1 MNIDKL
7 VGHLVTHTTWGTG
20 TIISADSKYL
30 TVSYNEL
37 GEKKYQFPKAF
48 ASFLTMDDDS
58 LQKEILE
65 EIQRLPRSEK
75 KVFQPI
81 KRTLHTD
88 SVESAEKPGKLF
100 VSKGS
105 SGRRDLDLT
114 SLRSNFQQERNAH
127 FMTKNIAFKCTYND
141 GGKDVNGIGFLKVC
155 SDSLIQRHI
164 HDRRRWCSTSGCPCK
179 QYSDGLLSRQELDTL
194 RDNKSLI
201 CYESCML
208 EEWKAQAGTI
218 RNGMREGERIKIKN
232 AFKNSVAIL
241 TTRLPGASEKERF
254 IFGLFLIDDLYEGDE
269 NTSGYVS
276 AQSDYRLFFTIE
288 EAKKLQYW
296 KYHSNKSNPSKPSWG
311 TGLFRYISEIEGAQ
325 ILRDAV
331 DIKQGTQS
339 EMLAIDFFNYYCS
352 LYRLTHDEIGIPE
365 GALTRKS

>member
-1 MNIDKL
+1 MNTDKL
-7 VGHLVTHTTWGTG
+7 VGHSVTHTTWGTG
-20 TIISADSKYL
+20 TIISVDSRYL
-30 TVSYNEL
+30 TVSYNDL

-48 ASFLTMDDDS
+48 ESFLTIDDNS

-65 EIQRLPRSEK
+65 EIQRLPIPPK

-81 KRTLHTD
+81 ERTPHTD
-88 SVESAEKPGKLF
+88 PIESAKNPDRLF

-105 SGRRDLDLT
+105 SRKRNLT
-114 SLRSNFQQERNAH
+114 TLRSNFQQIRNGH

-155 SDSLIQRHI
+155 SDTLIQQHI
-164 HDRRRWCSTSGCPCK
+164 HDGRRWCSTPGCPCK
-179 QYSDGLLSRQELDTL
+179 QYSDGLLSRQELDSL
-194 RDNKSLI
+194 SENKSLI

-218 RNGMREGERIKIKN
+218 RNGMREGERVKIKN

-241 TTRLPGASEKERF
+241 TTRLPGASEKERC

-269 NTSGYVS
+269 TTSGYVS
-276 AQSDYRLFFTIE
+276 AQSKYRLFFTIE
-288 EAKKLQYW
+288 EARKLPYW
-296 KYHSNKSNPSKPSWG
+296 KYHSNKNNPSKPSWG

-331 DIKQGTQS
+331 AIKQGTQS
-339 EMLAIDFFNYYCS
+339 EILAEDFFNHYCS
-352 LYRLTHDEIGIPE
+352 ICRLTPDEIGMPE
-365 GALTRKS
+365 GALTRKI

>member
-1 MNIDKL
+1 MNTDKL
-7 VGHLVTHTTWGTG
+7 LGHAVTHNTWGTG

-30 TVSYNEL
+30 IVSFNEL
-37 GEKKYQFPKAF
+37 GDKKYQFPKAF
-48 ASFLTMDDDS
+48 ESFLTMDDDS

-65 EIQRLPRSEK
+65 EIRRLPKPEK
-75 KVFQPI
+75 EMFQPV
-81 KRTLHTD
+81 KKTLHPD
-88 SVESAEKPGKLF
+88 SEESADKSSRLK

-105 SGRRDLDLT
+105 TRKKNPT
-114 SLRSNFQQERNAH
+114 SLSNNTRQERNKH

-155 SDSLIQRHI
+155 SNALIQQHI
-164 HDRRRWCSTSGCPCK
+164 HDGRRWCSTPGCPCK
-179 QYSDGLLSRQELDTL
+179 QYLDGILSRKELDAL
-194 RDNKSLI
+194 RESKSLI

-218 RNGMREGERIKIKN
+218 RNGLREGERIKIKN

-241 TTRLPGASEKERF
+241 TTRLPGTSEKERF

-269 NTSGYVS
+269 DISGYVS
-276 AQSDYRLFFTIE
+276 AQSKYRLFFTIE
-288 EAKKLQYW
+288 EARKLPYW
-296 KYHSNKSNPSKPSWG
+296 KYHFNKKNPSKPSWG

-331 DIKQGTQS
+331 AIKQGTES
-339 EMLAIDFFNYYCS
+339 EMLAKDFYDHYCS
-352 LYRLTHDEIGIPE
+352 ICRLTHDDIGIPE
-365 GALTRKS
+365 GALTKES